1 MSVSCPSGQ
10 TSCNGTC
17 IDTSSDS
24 NNCGYCGNVCS
35 SGTSCVSGTCS
46 ASNGTSGQNAANG
59 TSYHKGSLLAGP
71 ISLPANLSTFQ
82 DVVFLDKDKPYF
94 VVGEGVCSLWDD
106 HTDGVD
112 SVFCYAQWRI
122 GDTPQVWG
130 QLELSDPSIHLS
142 DLIAQNTGNPAIY
155 NPSHVYE
162 AVVIGEGK
170 TLKARVFDG
179 GGYSDNHGEL
189 RISVYQAVANT

>member
-1 MSVSCPSGQ
+1 MQ
-10 TSCNGTC
+10 FN
-17 IDTSSDS
+17 I
-24 NNCGYCGNVCS
+24 
-35 SGTSCVSGTCS
+35 
-46 ASNGTSGQNAANG
+46 
-59 TSYHKGSLLAGP
+59 SLLR
-71 ISLPANLSTFQ
+71 
-82 DVVFLDKDKPYF
+82 DVGYI

-122 GDTPQVWG
+122 RDTPQVWG

-142 DLIAQNTGNPAIY
+142 DLIAQNTGNPADY

-189 RISVYQAVANT
+189 RISIYQAVATT

>member
-1 MSVSCPSGQ
+1 M
-10 TSCNGTC
+10 
-17 IDTSSDS
+17 
-24 NNCGYCGNVCS
+24 
-35 SGTSCVSGTCS
+35 SGTCS

-82 DVVFLDKDKPYF
+82 DVVFLDKDTPYI
-94 VVGEGVCSLWDD
+94 VVGEGTCSLWDNPP
-106 HTDGVD
+106 TPDGVD

-142 DLIAQNTGNPAIY
+142 DLIAQNTGNPAVY